1 MAVSY
6 KVAKIGEGA
15 GYWDPHEVWSPGPGG
30 ISMREINAHNNAV
43 DPAATAANAARAYQG
58 AADSGADSIVSSARQ
73 GVAQVLSLG
82 SQSTRDIESAR
93 KSAADMSGAI
103 TNVNDQAGLLNQQAG
118 IINAQ
123 AGEVNAQAGV
133 VGKTAEQVLAESE
146 ALKPYADQLQQ
157 YAGQLWNEGTSIFG
171 QGSDIVGLGQGILD
185 LDENAGG
192 IIGQYVKSLKQFDPR
207 RYVAQAA
214 ADVQG
219 AFDNTKGQ
227 LSRELS
233 RSGVNLSGG
242 AALAQK
248 RLLAQTYAATLAG
261 AKTRAWQTGA
271 TEQLNANRTAL
282 SDAMALLKQGTDTQA
297 QGAQV
302 QQTGVSA
309 QDAAAGVQ
317 ANVVSGK
324 AKAGDLQ
331 TQAGQLKTQAGQ
343 LQKSAADTQAQ
354 AGTLY
359 GDAGDLAAKQSAAYA
374 QAAQAN
380 TGYLSALNTAYGN
393 LTDAYKTYTDYMASQ
408 ASGFAEYATSMG
420 ASLFG

>member
-6 KVAKIGEGA
+6 KVAKVGEGA
-15 GYWDPHEVWSPGPGG
+15 GYWDPAEVWSPGPGG
-30 ISMREINAHNNAV
+30 ISIGDIERHNNLV
-43 DPAATAANAARAYQG
+43 DNAATAANAARAYQQ
-58 AADSGADSIVSSARQ
+58 AAESGIDKMVGSANEGLQAILAQGGQNQADIQAAREAAGKIDS
-73 GVAQVLSLG
+73 
-82 SQSTRDIESAR
+82 
-93 KSAADMSGAI
+93 AI
-103 TNVNDQAGLLNQQAG
+103 TNVNAQAGLLNEQAAL
-118 IINAQ
+118 INKQ
-123 AGEVNAQAGV
+123 SNLVNQDADKLDALGNR
-133 VGKTAEQVLAESE
+133 VLAETD
-146 ALKPYADQLQQ
+146 ALKPYADQLNQ

-171 QGSDIVGLGQGILD
+171 EGQNLVDVGNGLMN
-185 LDENAGG
+185 LDENMGG
-192 IIGQYVKSLKQFDPR
+192 VVGAYIKSLKGLSPE

-219 AFDNTKGQ
+219 SFDNAKGQ
-227 LSRELS
+227 LARETS
-233 RSGVNLSGG
+233 RSGLKLSGG

-271 TEQLNANRTAL
+271 TEQLNASRTAL

-302 QQTGVSA
+302 QQGGVSA
-309 QDAAAGVQ
+309 ADAAAGVQ
-317 ANVVSGK
+317 ANVLSGK

-343 LQKSAADTQAQ
+343 LQKSAADVQAQ

-374 QAAQAN
+374 QAAQTN
-380 TGYLSALNTAYGN
+380 TGYLSALNAAYGN
-393 LTDAYKTYTDYMASQ
+393 LTGAYKTYTDYMASQ

-420 ASLFG
+420 AGLF